1 MTDNKN
7 MWSNYTT
14 KETTPVDNDELMIYD
29 SEGKN
34 NKKLLFGGFWKWIA
48 KKLKEAE
55 LADLETDNK
64 TVVGAINYLYGKT
77 AENFKAFGFVNQKTI
92 TIKSAARDM
101 TYGVLIITINKG
113 DNSYPLKFNVS
124 PTLNKTIDNISAIA
138 ENETTV
144 VITLPENMTHGL
156 ILAGGSIS
164 GAIFT
169 AN

>member
-1 MTDNKN
+1 MADNKN

-64 TVVGAINYLYGKT
+64 TVVGAINYLYGK
-77 AENFKAFGFVNQKTI
+77 
-92 TIKSAARDM
+92 
-101 TYGVLIITINKG
+101 Y
-113 DNSYPLKFNVS
+113 
-124 PTLNKTIDNISAIA
+124 
-138 ENETTV
+138 
-144 VITLPENMTHGL
+144 
-156 ILAGGSIS
+156 
-164 GAIFT
+164 
-169 AN
+169 

>member
-1 MTDNKN
+1 
-7 MWSNYTT
+7 
-14 KETTPVDNDELMIYD
+14 
-29 SEGKN
+29 
-34 NKKLLFGGFWKWIA
+34 
-48 KKLKEAE
+48 
-55 LADLETDNK
+55 
-64 TVVGAINYLYGKT
+64 
-77 AENFKAFGFVNQKTI
+77 
-92 TIKSAARDM
+92 M

-164 GAIFT
+164 GATFT

>member
-1 MTDNKN
+1 MADNKN

-77 AENFKAFGFVNQKTI
+77 IHKINIEANAKYSIPIGSYYSAIILGTIGGAYCIIRIHNAPNNPLFSYILKDNWVSNPEISIVSDECNSSQFTFTTPINTAGFVW
-92 TIKSAARDM
+92 
-101 TYGVLIITINKG
+101 Y
-113 DNSYPLKFNVS
+113 
-124 PTLNKTIDNISAIA
+124 
-138 ENETTV
+138 
-144 VITLPENMTHGL
+144 
-156 ILAGGSIS
+156 
-164 GAIFT
+164 
-169 AN
+169 